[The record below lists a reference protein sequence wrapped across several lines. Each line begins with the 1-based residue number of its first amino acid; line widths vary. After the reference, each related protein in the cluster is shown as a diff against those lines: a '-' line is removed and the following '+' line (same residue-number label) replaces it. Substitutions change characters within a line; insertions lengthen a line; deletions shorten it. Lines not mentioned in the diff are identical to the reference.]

1 MDITIAKI
9 QVLDTQIAVV
19 QDEYISLTDIAK
31 YKNPQDANEIIR
43 NWLRNR
49 RIKKLYSIL
58 AK

>member
-1 MDITIAKI
+1 MAKI